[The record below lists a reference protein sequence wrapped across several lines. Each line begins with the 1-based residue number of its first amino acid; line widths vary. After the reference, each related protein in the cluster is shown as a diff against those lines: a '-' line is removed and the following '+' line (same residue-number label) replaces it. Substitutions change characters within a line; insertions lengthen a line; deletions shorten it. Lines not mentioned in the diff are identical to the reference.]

1 VRLRD
6 LVRIS
11 LRDIGRQP
19 VRSALTVLALVI
31 SSSLFVT
38 LMTLGLETR
47 SAIVEQL
54 AKDTTVNSIAV
65 TSTRTTGGAYGGNVQ
80 LADEAGGRLD
90 DAAVAALGRLAGV
103 KSASPVVNVWQFA
116 EFSVSGYDRRFVAR
130 TNAVDPAGSS
140 IFSLQAGNRFS
151 AGSSAPQVIMG
162 HGYAEA
168 LGLGSDPAVLVG
180 RTIDITTL
188 NNYRGHG
195 AAVPAPGASA
205 AEQKAFVNGSTK
217 LIAEIVGVTKPA
229 GNDNLLFIPLSWAH
243 RIAST
248 QIVNADG
255 RTVTEDAITRDG
267 YTSIAVQTSDSTRV
281 RPVTTAIEALGF
293 GATSKQAQID
303 QINQLSTVMWIV
315 LGSIAVISMVS
326 AALGI
331 VNTMLMTVSEQRY
344 AIGVWRACGATRS
357 VIASLFLLQ
366 TAVLGVVGGIAGTGV
381 GMLVSG
387 YVSDRIAQLLRDQG
401 LSALTIGGASPTSL
415 VAAVALTTLLAVLA
429 GLYPA
434 YRAARY
440 IEV

>member
-6 LVRIS
+6 WFTIS
-11 LRDIGRQP
+11 LRDIRRQP

-54 AKDTTVNSIAV
+54 AEDTTVNSIAV
-65 TSTRTTGGAYGGNVQ
+65 SSTRTAGSLGSNVQ
-80 LADEAGGRLD
+80 LADQAGGKLD
-90 DAAVAALGRLAGV
+90 DTTVAALRRLPGV
-103 KSASPVVNVWQFA
+103 RSATPVVNVWQFA
-116 EFSVSGYDRRFVAR
+116 EFSVGDHDRRFLAR
-130 TNAVDPAGSS
+130 TSAVDPAGSS
-140 IFSLQAGNRFS
+140 VFALAAGSRFS
-151 AGSSAPQVIMG
+151 AGASAAQVILG
-162 HGYAEA
+162 HGYAQA
-168 LGLGSDPAVLVG
+168 LGLASDPDALVG
-180 RTIDITTL
+180 QTVRITTQ

-195 AAVPAPGASA
+195 AAVSAPGASA
-205 AEQKAFVNGSTK
+205 AERKALVDGPTR
-217 LIAEIVGVTKPA
+217 LTAEIVGVTGPA
-229 GNDNLLFIPLSWAH
+229 GNDNLMFIPLGWAH
-243 RIAST
+243 LIAT
-248 QIVNADG
+248 AQTVTPDG

-267 YTSIAVQTSDSTRV
+267 YSSVLVQTASSTQV
-281 RPVTTAIEALGF
+281 RPVTAAIEKLGF

-315 LGSIAVISMVS
+315 LGAIAVISMVS

-331 VNTMLMTVSEQRY
+331 VNTMLMTVNEQRY

-357 VIASLFLLQ
+357 LISSLFLLQ
-366 TAVLGVVGGIAGTGV
+366 AAILGIIGGVVGTGV

-387 YVSDRIAQLLRDQG
+387 YVSGKIAHLLQDQG
-401 LSALTIGGASPTSL
+401 LSALTIGAASPASL
-415 VAAVALTTLLAVLA
+415 VAAVALTTVLAVLA

-434 YRAARY
+434 HRAARH